1 MAFQD
6 ITIYQKD
13 GKSLSKT
20 KEMKILII
28 INGLGTGGAEKS
40 TEVICDY
47 LEKSEISFE
56 VLCLKKR
63 ETGVQN
69 KMIEK
74 GYKINFVPEGNFF
87 TQANFISKWIKKG
100 QYNLV
105 HSILFA
111 SNLRTRF
118 ARAKVNFVHLESLV
132 NTTYS
137 KERLL
142 DKRVNQK
149 APKLYKFLD
158 KVTASH
164 FVDHFHS
171 ITATVKKHYIEEVG
185 LKDDKITVIP
195 RGRKPIISD
204 YVEKRKLPDT
214 PLRIINVGRH
224 EFQKGQIHLLK
235 AIKELKE
242 RGNNIELRIYGRH
255 GVASDEMAR
264 YIKEHDLENVVK
276 LEGFK
281 SNVPEYLLKSHL
293 FVFPSLYEGL
303 GGALI
308 EAQAAG
314 LPIACNDIPVLH
326 EVVNKD
332 VNAKFFNV
340 HNLASRVEAL
350 TFFIENTKE
359 REAYGKESLKNYQL
373 KFTEKKNNLKMLEL
387 YKELC

>member
-1 MAFQD
+1 
-6 ITIYQKD
+6 
-13 GKSLSKT
+13 
-20 KEMKILII
+20 MKILII

-47 LEKSEISFE
+47 LEKSKISFQ
-56 VLCLKKR
+56 VLCLNKR
-63 ETGVQN
+63 QTGVQS
-69 KMIEK
+69 KMIEN
-74 GYKINFVPEGNFF
+74 GYKIDFVPEGNFF
-87 TQANFISKWIKKG
+87 SQVYFISKWIKKG

-105 HSILFA
+105 HSILFE

-118 ARAKVNFVHLESLV
+118 ARAKVKFVHLESLV

-149 APKLYKFLD
+149 ALKVYKFLD
-158 KVTASH
+158 KVTASR

-171 ITATVKKHYIEEVG
+171 ITETVKKHYIEEVG
-185 LKDDKITVIP
+185 LNEDRITVIP
-195 RGRKPIISD
+195 RGRKPILSD
-204 YVEKRKLPDT
+204 YIEKPKLPDT

-224 EFQKGQIHLLK
+224 EFQKGQIYLLK
-235 AIKELKE
+235 AIKQLKE
-242 RGNNIELRIYGRH
+242 RGNNIELRIYGRN
-255 GVASDEMAR
+255 GTASDEMVR
-264 YIKEHDLENVVK
+264 YIKEHGLEKVVK

-281 SNVPEYLLKSHL
+281 SSVPEYLLKSHL
-293 FVFPSLYEGL
+293 FIFPSLYEGL

-340 HNLASRVEAL
+340 HKLDSIVEAL
-350 TFFIENTKE
+350 NFFIEYPKE
-359 REAYGKESLKNYQL
+359 REAYGRESLKNYQL
-373 KFTEKKNNLKMLEL
+373 RFEEENNNQKMLEL
-387 YKELC
+387 YKSLC